1 MTFLRGMSYETFFSD
16 EVFMNVLLLG
26 NGFDINCGLPT
37 KYINFLQTVDFID
50 RHRENK
56 YRSVGELFKAMLE
69 ENSESSVISFYSTKK
84 QELMDIYDNIIID
97 NNDIQSILK
106 IKSKDEIKDIRNNT
120 WFRYFSKNHLKD
132 MNWVGFEREMEQVLI
147 DLNKYRKIVNSNDID
162 DVKKYCD
169 PEFPEENLRQSP
181 ECRRIVNELKLFN
194 IPLLCYHYT
203 FFPPQKR
210 IASIQFESKNDSY
223 LNTAGNIQWDY
234 IYNYLEQERLDLVH
248 AFKNYL
254 TYFVEKIS
262 DNPAFITYANKQS
275 EFLSEFCLSDIVI
288 SFNYTKTFE
297 KISLRLLDYKRQQ
310 IDPSKGPIRCFHIHG
325 RVDDENIVMGIK
337 PSDDMIEPLHFQ
349 KDVQRFRY
357 GTNSNCIAW
366 LRNNDKVSVN
376 CLTVMGCSLDVTD
389 GDIIKKLFY
398 KSHRIRLVYYG
409 NDDAL
414 YCKNIKSILGTDGLE
429 KLQERFVFKDIDN
442 CKTEYSNNKNKHNEK
457 YALYRPSTLGKL

>member
-203 FFPPQKR
+203 FFSSPK
-210 IASIQFESKNDSY
+210 KNS
-223 LNTAGNIQWDY
+223 Q
-234 IYNYLEQERLDLVH
+234 
-248 AFKNYL
+248 
-254 TYFVEKIS
+254 
-262 DNPAFITYANKQS
+262 
-275 EFLSEFCLSDIVI
+275 
-288 SFNYTKTFE
+288 YT
-297 KISLRLLDYKRQQ
+297 I
-310 IDPSKGPIRCFHIHG
+310 
-325 RVDDENIVMGIK
+325 
-337 PSDDMIEPLHFQ
+337 
-349 KDVQRFRY
+349 
-357 GTNSNCIAW
+357 
-366 LRNNDKVSVN
+366 
-376 CLTVMGCSLDVTD
+376 
-389 GDIIKKLFY
+389 
-398 KSHRIRLVYYG
+398 
-409 NDDAL
+409 
-414 YCKNIKSILGTDGLE
+414 
-429 KLQERFVFKDIDN
+429 
-442 CKTEYSNNKNKHNEK
+442 
-457 YALYRPSTLGKL
+457 